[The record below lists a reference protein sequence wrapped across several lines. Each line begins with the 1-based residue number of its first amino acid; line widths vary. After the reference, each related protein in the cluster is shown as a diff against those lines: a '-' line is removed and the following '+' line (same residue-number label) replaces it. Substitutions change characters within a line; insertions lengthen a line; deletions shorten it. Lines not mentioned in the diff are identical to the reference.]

1 MLGAAGQAIYNAERF
16 SQQNVKFHKVPE
28 LFPNRKVRTVRT
40 EQLCFHT
47 QTIRN
52 SGLPFNGRH
61 PHNPCKLH
69 GLMIIIINHSF
80 TDPRWME
87 GWVGLVGLITANT
100 LPTKWSRPLCLWHW
114 SAAAAAVCSVWLYLS
129 IVCLCLYLRHGCI
142 VSCSSPRRHCI
153 SCIVNAAMLEVCY
166 VTKRMS
172 DSRLS
177 LAHLNN

>member
-1 MLGAAGQAIYNAERF
+1 VLGAAGQAIYNAERF

-69 GLMIIIINHSF
+69 GLIIIIIII
-80 TDPRWME
+80 
-87 GWVGLVGLITANT
+87 ITH
-100 LPTKWSRPLCLWHW
+100 LPTPNGWKAEL
-114 SAAAAAVCSVWLYLS
+114 AWL
-129 IVCLCLYLRHGCI
+129 V
-142 VSCSSPRRHCI
+142 
-153 SCIVNAAMLEVCY
+153 
-166 VTKRMS
+166 
-172 DSRLS
+172 
-177 LAHLNN
+177 